1 MPVMPRMDKKSKD
14 IIFEIIQTPPNLRDL
29 GKGKRKK
36 KSVRGNTI
44 GQDVVQINMKVTKS
58 SGKPIDQL
66 ITGEKK
72 EEGTKKEEAPK

>member
-36 KSVRGNTI
+36 KSTI
-44 GQDVVQINMKVTKS
+44 VDS
-58 SGKPIDQL
+58 D
-66 ITGEKK
+66 KK
-72 EEGTKKEEAPK
+72 DARLVFEETIRSR